1 MQESW
6 EGLRGRQAFLKVNNR
21 GERGEKQAQE
31 VREPWGKKAP
41 FYRSPKSDRLSQIR
55 VVRSESGFGSEF
67 WIFGIF
73 RMSTNLIPD
82 RCSTESSCPGID
94 LFLARNSEP
103 SRMDLFFTRN
113 HPEFQKH
120 TYKKRDIS
128 YIRTPFSMFLSSL
141 ESPQRALQDHAEK
154 HHSPT
159 WEDKTKCRKVK
170 PF

>member
-1 MQESW
+1 M
-6 EGLRGRQAFLKVNNR
+6 EGWRVSK
-21 GERGEKQAQE
+21 AQE
-31 VREPWGKKAP
+31 GQQWGKKP
-41 FYRSPKSDRLSQIR
+41 CSRVGEPLGKKTSFYRSQKSNRYLVFVSSGMDLFFIR
-55 VVRSESGFGSEF
+55 NSGIS
-67 WIFGIF
+67 GIF

-103 SRMDLFFTRN
+103 SGMDLFFTRN

-120 TYKKRDIS
+120 TYEKRDIS

-154 HHSPT
+154 HHSQT